1 MGHTSSMT
9 ARPISRSA
17 FLAYVGFLIL
27 LAFLVLFNVRLF
39 VTSGPSMEPT
49 YTEGEVLF
57 AVRLYG
63 EPQAGDA
70 VLIQKDGT
78 TYMKR
83 VAYVA
88 GEDVSLRQTLHYT
101 YMLRCADGTLYTGWT
116 KDLQK
121 RVAAHNAGTG
131 ARYTR
136 GRRPVT
142 LVYYEAFP
150 SKAEAMR
157 REYAVKQL
165 SREEKEALL
174 SQFDLL

>member
-63 EPQAGDA
+63 QPQTGDV

-88 GEDVSLRQTLHYT
+88 GEDVSLSSQEGYWGSSIVPEGYVYVLGDNPDDSY
-101 YMLRCADGTLYTGWT
+101 DS
-116 KDLQK
+116 
-121 RVAAHNAGTG
+121 
-131 ARYTR
+131 RYEEF
-136 GRRPVT
+136 G
-142 LVYYEAFP
+142 LVKVSEIWGKP
-150 SKAEAMR
+150 
-157 REYAVKQL
+157 L
-165 SREEKEALL
+165 SQKEAPE
-174 SQFDLL
+174 DVE